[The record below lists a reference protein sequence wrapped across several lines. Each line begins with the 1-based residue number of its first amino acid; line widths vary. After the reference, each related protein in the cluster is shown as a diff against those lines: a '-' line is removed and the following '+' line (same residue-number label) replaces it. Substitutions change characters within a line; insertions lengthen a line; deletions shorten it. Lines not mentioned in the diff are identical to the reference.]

1 MRVKRFLELL
11 LFYMCT
17 IKKVFR
23 YVFLFL
29 LIFVVPIRIHS
40 QQTNQFSEIGKASEI
55 YHKLQKQLEIA
66 RKYPENHEQIALGY
80 LKLGEYYHALGLYTE
95 AIAQYNFA
103 LEQLESNLQDP
114 LYITLNNNI
123 GKVYLSLNN
132 FELAEQHFEETKM
145 ASEKLKDDKGLA
157 VSLGL
162 LGASHEKQAEYE
174 DALKDQIRSLELFQ
188 KLGDDFGVAITN
200 ENIGSIYEDLEKFG
214 LAYEYF
220 KKAYHYLEGSQT
232 TVEINVLNNLGD
244 SFRKR
249 GNYQPGLKYT
259 TKALELA
266 KELND
271 LHQLESAHKDLSK
284 NYALMGNYE
293 EAHAH
298 LLLAEEYNSEMLKS
312 QNNDQ
317 LNVLQTIYE
326 TNKKEAEIQLLKEQN
341 KVSVANQNLLWVA
354 LFAIAAIF
362 IMLYYYMGRKR
373 KARLKIQEYK
383 QRMLKAELDKK
394 AIEEKNLQREV
405 QLKAASLSRYSL
417 HLSQKN
423 KILLDMSNTLRNMVS
438 RKHMNTSDKI
448 KELVK
453 EIDFNLKQEQE
464 WDEFMTFFKEI
475 HPEFIKKL
483 SGLSENSLS
492 PAELRLGML
501 LRLNLSSK
509 EIASIL
515 RVTPDSVRVARHRL
529 RKKLP
534 IDQKEELVNFMI
546 EL

>member
-1 MRVKRFLELL
+1 MKWGF
-11 LFYMCT
+11 
-17 IKKVFR
+17 
-23 YVFLFL
+23 VFLFL
-29 LIFVVPIRIHS
+29 TSLLIPFGAVG
-40 QQTNQFSEIGKASEI
+40 QQSTVTLTNRETTET
-55 YHKLQKQLEIA
+55 YHALQSQLETA
-66 RKYPENHEQIALGY
+66 KKHPVNSSQIAQAY
-80 LKLGEYYHALGLYTE
+80 LQLGEYYHILGLYTE
-95 AIAQYNFA
+95 AIAQYNSA
-103 LEQLESNLQDP
+103 LEQLGPNFGEP
-114 LYITLNNNI
+114 LYIVLNNNI

-132 FELAEQHFEETKM
+132 FELAEKYFEQTKQ
-145 ASEKLKDDKGLA
+145 ASEQLKVDKGLA
-157 VSLGL
+157 TSLGL

-174 DALKDQIRSLELFQ
+174 DALQDQRRSLELFQ
-188 KLGDDFGVAITN
+188 KLGDNQGIAITN
-200 ENIGSIYEDLEKFG
+200 ENIGSVYEDLEKFE

-220 KKAYHYLEGSQT
+220 KKAYDHFQGSRT
-232 TVEINVLNNLGD
+232 IEEINVLNNLGD

-249 GNYQPGLKYT
+249 GDYQQGLAYT
-259 TKALELA
+259 AKALDLA

-284 NYALMGNYE
+284 NYALMGNFE
-293 EAHAH
+293 KAHEH
-298 LLLAEEYNSEMLKS
+298 LLVAEEYNSEMLRS
-312 QNNDQ
+312 QNYDQ

-341 KVSVANQNLLWVA
+341 KVSIANQNLLWVA
-354 LFAIAAIF
+354 LFAIAVIF
-362 IMLYYYMGRKR
+362 IILYYYMGRKR
-373 KARLKIQEYK
+373 KATLKIQQYK
-383 QRMLKAELDKK
+383 HRMLKAELDKK
-394 AIEEKNLQREV
+394 AIEEQNLQREV

-453 EIDFNLKQEQE
+453 EIDFNLKQEGE

-483 SGLSENSLS
+483 SALSENPLS

-515 RVTPDSVRVARHRL
+515 RVTPDSVRVARYRL

-534 IDQKEELVNFMI
+534 IDQKDELVNFMI

>member
-1 MRVKRFLELL
+1 M
-11 LFYMCT
+11 
-17 IKKVFR
+17 KKVFESILLLWLA
-23 YVFLFL
+23 LF
-29 LIFVVPIRIHS
+29 VPLEIQG
-40 QQTNQFSEIGKASEI
+40 QQTNRFSEAGKASEA
-55 YHKLQKQLEIA
+55 YHTLQNELETA
-66 RKYPENHEQIALGY
+66 KKHPENSKQIAQVY
-80 LKLGEYYHALGLYTE
+80 LKLGEYYHTLGLYTE

-103 LEQLESNLQDP
+103 LERLGSNLQDS

-132 FELAEQHFEETKM
+132 FELAEQHFEETKQ
-145 ASEKLKDDKGLA
+145 ASEQLGYDKGLA
-157 VSLGL
+157 ISLGL

-174 DALKDQIRSLELFQ
+174 EALKDQRQSLELFQ
-188 KLGDDFGVAITN
+188 KLDDEFGVAMTN
-200 ENIGSIYEDLEKFG
+200 ENIGSIYEDLERFD

-220 KKAYHYLEGSQT
+220 NRAYDYLKDYG
-232 TVEINVLNNLGD
+232 TVEEINVLNNLGD
-244 SFRKR
+244 AFRKTGR
-249 GNYQPGLKYT
+249 FESALEYT
-259 TKALELA
+259 GKALELA

-271 LHQLESAHKDLSK
+271 LHQLESAYKDLSK
-284 NYALMGNYE
+284 NYALMGDYE

-298 LLLAEEYNSEMLKS
+298 LLQAEKYNSEILKA
-312 QNNDQ
+312 QNYDQ

-354 LFAIAAIF
+354 LFAIAVIF
-362 IMLYYYMGRKR
+362 IILYYYMGRKR
-373 KARLKIQEYK
+373 KAKLKLQEYK

-405 QLKAASLSRYSL
+405 RLKAASLSRYSL

-423 KILLDMSNTLRNMVS
+423 KILLDMSNTLRNMVD
-438 RKHMNTSDKI
+438 RKHMNTLDKI

-453 EIDFNLKQEQE
+453 EIDFNLKQEKE

-483 SGLSENSLS
+483 SALSESNLS

-515 RVTPDSVRVARHRL
+515 RVTPDSVRVARYRL

-534 IDQKEELVNFMI
+534 IDQKEELVKFMI

>member
-1 MRVKRFLELL
+1 MKKLFGFVFLLPL
-11 LFYMCT
+11 LFLSPDKFYG
-17 IKKVFR
+17 
-23 YVFLFL
+23 
-29 LIFVVPIRIHS
+29 
-40 QQTNQFSEIGKASEI
+40 QQESPKRE
-55 YHKLQKQLEIA
+55 YHILQKQLQEAEKHPEKSKRIA
-66 RKYPENHEQIALGY
+66 QCH
-80 LKLGEYYHALGLYTE
+80 LKLGAYYHGLGLYTE
-95 AIAQYNFA
+95 AIAQYSTA
-103 LEQLESNLQDP
+103 LELLGSNLQDS

-132 FELAEQHFEETKM
+132 FELAEQHFEETRQ
-145 ASEKLKDDKGLA
+145 ASEKLNDDKGLA
-157 VSLGL
+157 ISLGL

-174 DALKDQIRSLELFQ
+174 EALKDQRKSLELFQ
-188 KLGDDFGVAITN
+188 KLGDDFGVAMTN
-200 ENIGSIYEDLEKFG
+200 ENIGSIYEDLEQFNR
-214 LAYEYF
+214 AYEYF
-220 KKAYHYLEGSQT
+220 NTAYDYLEGSRT
-232 TVEINVLNNLGD
+232 AEEVNVLNNLGD
-244 SFRKR
+244 AFRKR
-249 GNYQPGLKYT
+249 GDYQPGLEFT
-259 TKALELA
+259 TMALDLA

-271 LHQLESAHKDLSK
+271 LHQLESAYKDLSK
-284 NYALMGNYE
+284 NYALMGNYK

-298 LLLAEEYNSEMLKS
+298 LLLAEKYNSEMLTA
-312 QNNDQ
+312 QNYDQ

-354 LFAIAAIF
+354 LFSVAVIF
-362 IMLYYYMGRKR
+362 IILYFYMGKKR
-373 KARLKIQEYK
+373 KARLKIQQYK
-383 QRMLKAELDKK
+383 QRMLKVELDKK
-394 AIEEKNLQREV
+394 DIEEKNLQREV

-438 RKHMNTSDKI
+438 RKHMNTSKKI

-475 HPEFIKKL
+475 HPDFIKKL
-483 SGLSENSLS
+483 SVLSENNLS

-515 RVTPDSVRVARHRL
+515 RVTPDSVRVARYRL

>member
-1 MRVKRFLELL
+1 MNKF
-11 LFYMCT
+11 FG
-17 IKKVFR
+17 I
-23 YVFLFL
+23 LFL
-29 LIFVVPIRIHS
+29 LTLNIMFPNGTYP
-40 QQTNQFSEIGKASEI
+40 QQSKNLSASVKPGKT
-55 YHKLQKQLEIA
+55 YHKLQSQLEAAKSQSKNKVLIA
-66 RKYPENHEQIALGY
+66 KGHLQ
-80 LKLGEYYHALGLYTE
+80 LGEYYHTLGLYTE
-95 AIAQYNFA
+95 AITQYNFA
-103 LEQLESNLQDP
+103 LEQLGSNPNEP
-114 LYITLNNNI
+114 LYISLNNNI

-132 FELAEQHFEETKM
+132 FELAEQYFEETRQ
-145 ASEKLKDDKGLA
+145 ASIKLKDNKNLA
-157 VSLGL
+157 LALGQ
-162 LGASHEKQAEYE
+162 LGASHEKQGEYDE
-174 DALKDQIRSLELFQ
+174 ALKDQIKSLELFQ
-188 KLGDDFGVAITN
+188 KLGDAYGEAMTH
-200 ENIGSIYEDLEKFG
+200 ENIGSIYEDLGQFE
-214 LAYEYF
+214 LAFDYF
-220 KKAYHYLEGSQT
+220 NKAYDYLRESDSEE
-232 TVEINVLNNLGD
+232 EINVLNNIGD

-249 GNYQPGLKYT
+249 GDYELGLDYT
-259 TKALELA
+259 LKALELA
-266 KELND
+266 NELND

-284 NYALMGNYE
+284 NYALMGNFE
-293 EAHAH
+293 MAHQH
-298 LLLAEEYNSEMLKS
+298 LLMAEEFNSELIKS
-312 QNNDQ
+312 QNSDQ

-326 TNKKEAEIQLLKEQN
+326 TNKKEAEIQLLREQN
-341 KVSVANQNLLWVA
+341 KVSTANQNLLWVA
-354 LFAIAAIF
+354 LFAVAVIF
-362 IMLYYYMGRKR
+362 IILYAYMGKKR
-373 KARLKIQEYK
+373 KAKLKIQEYK

-394 AIEEKNLQREV
+394 EIEEKNLQREV

-423 KILLDMSNTLRNMVS
+423 KILLDMSNTLRNMVA
-438 RKHMNTSDKI
+438 RKHMDTSAKM

-483 SGLSENSLS
+483 SKLSENSLS

-515 RVTPDSVRVARHRL
+515 RVTPDSVRVARYRL

>member
-1 MRVKRFLELL
+1 MKN
-11 LFYMCT
+11 
-17 IKKVFR
+17 VFGF
-23 YVFLFL
+23 VFLFSL
-29 LIFVVPIRIHS
+29 LIPMGGS
-40 QQTNQFSEIGKASEI
+40 GQQTNVPITNRKTTDTYNA
-55 YHKLQKQLEIA
+55 LQSQLEIA
-66 RKYPENHEQIALGY
+66 KKHPENPAQIAQAY
-80 LKLGEYYHALGLYTE
+80 LQLGEYYHTLGLYTE
-95 AIAQYNFA
+95 AIAQYNSA
-103 LEQLESNLQDP
+103 LELLGPDLDDP
-114 LYITLNNNI
+114 FYIVLNNNI

-132 FELAEQHFEETKM
+132 FELAEQYFEETKK
-145 ASEKLKDDKGLA
+145 ASEQLKDDKGLA
-157 VSLGL
+157 ASLGL
-162 LGASHEKQAEYE
+162 LGASHEKQSEYDE
-174 DALKDQIRSLELFQ
+174 ALQDQRRSLDLFQ
-188 KLGDDFGVAITN
+188 KQNDDFGVAVTN
-200 ENIGSIYEDLEKFG
+200 ENIGSVYEDLEEFE

-220 KKAYHYLEGSQT
+220 KKAYDHLQGSRT
-232 TVEINVLNNLGD
+232 TEEINVLNNLGD

-249 GNYQPGLKYT
+249 GDYQPGLEYT
-259 TKALELA
+259 TKALDLA

-284 NYALMGNYE
+284 NYALMRNFE
-293 EAHAH
+293 KAHEH
-298 LLLAEEYNSEMLKS
+298 LLLAEEYNSKMLRS
-312 QNNDQ
+312 QNHDQ

-354 LFAIAAIF
+354 LFAIAVIF
-362 IMLYYYMGRKR
+362 IILFYYMGRKR
-373 KARLKIQEYK
+373 KATLKIQEYK
-383 QRMLKAELDKK
+383 HRMLKAELDKK
-394 AIEEKNLQREV
+394 AIEEQNLQREV

-438 RKHMNTSDKI
+438 RKHMNTSEKI

-483 SGLSENSLS
+483 SMLSEDSLS

-515 RVTPDSVRVARHRL
+515 RVTPDSVRVARYRL

-534 IDQKEELVNFMI
+534 IDQKDELVNFMI

>member
-1 MRVKRFLELL
+1 M
-11 LFYMCT
+11 
-17 IKKVFR
+17 KV
-23 YVFLFL
+23 
-29 LIFVVPIRIHS
+29 
-40 QQTNQFSEIGKASEI
+40 GKANEV
-55 YHKLQKQLEIA
+55 YHRLQKQLETA
-66 RKYPENHEQIALGY
+66 KEHQENSKQIANAY
-80 LKLGEYYHALGLYTE
+80 LDLGEYYHALALYTE

-103 LEQLESNLQDP
+103 LEELESNLQDP

-132 FELAEQHFEETKM
+132 FELAEQHFEETRL

-157 VSLGL
+157 VSLSL

-174 DALKDQIRSLELFQ
+174 DALQDQRRSLELFQ
-188 KLGDDFGVAITN
+188 KLDDDFGVAITN
-200 ENIGSIYEDLEKFG
+200 ENIGSIYEDLEEFG

-220 KKAYHYLEGSQT
+220 KKAYDYLQGSRT
-232 TVEINVLNNLGD
+232 TEEINVLNNLGD

-249 GNYQPGLKYT
+249 GNYRPALEYT
-259 TKALELA
+259 TKATELA

-271 LHQLESAHKDLSK
+271 LHQLESAYKDLSK
-284 NYALMGNYE
+284 NYAFMGDYE
-293 EAHAH
+293 LAHAH
-298 LLLAEEYNSEMLKS
+298 LLLAEEYNSEMLKA
-312 QNNDQ
+312 QNSDQ

-362 IMLYYYMGRKR
+362 IILYYYLGKKR
-373 KARLKIQEYK
+373 KAKLKIQEYK
-383 QRMLKAELDKK
+383 QRMLKAELEKK
-394 AIEEKNLQREV
+394 EIEEKNLQREI
-405 QLKAASLSRYSL
+405 QLKASSLSRYSL

-438 RKHMNTSDKI
+438 RKHMNTSAKM

-483 SGLSENSLS
+483 SALSENSLS

-515 RVTPDSVRVARHRL
+515 RVTPDSVRVARYRL

>member
-1 MRVKRFLELL
+1 MKN
-11 LFYMCT
+11 
-17 IKKVFR
+17 
-23 YVFLFL
+23 VFLFL
-29 LIFVVPIRIHS
+29 FLFSLLIPMGGWGQQATVPI
-40 QQTNQFSEIGKASEI
+40 TNRKTTDTYNA
-55 YHKLQKQLEIA
+55 LQSQLEIA
-66 RKYPENHEQIALGY
+66 KKHPENPAQIAQAY
-80 LKLGEYYHALGLYTE
+80 LQLGEYYHTLGLYTE

-103 LEQLESNLQDP
+103 LEQLESNLRDP
-114 LYITLNNNI
+114 LYIKLNNNI

-132 FELAEQHFEETKM
+132 FELAEQHFEETGK
-145 ASEKLKDDKGLA
+145 ASEKLSDDKGLA

-162 LGASHEKQAEYE
+162 LGASHEKQGEYE
-174 DALKDQIRSLELFQ
+174 DALHDQRRSLELFQ
-188 KLGDDFGVAITN
+188 KLGDDHGVAITN
-200 ENIGSIYEDLEKFG
+200 ENIGSIYEDLEEFG

-220 KKAYHYLEGSQT
+220 KKAYEQLKGLRT
-232 TVEINVLNNLGD
+232 TEEINVLNNIGD

-249 GNYQPGLKYT
+249 SDYPPALEYT

-284 NYALMGNYE
+284 TYALMGNYE

-298 LLLAEEYNSEMLKS
+298 LLLTEEYNSEMLKS
-312 QNNDQ
+312 QNTDQ

-341 KVSVANQNLLWVA
+341 KVNIANQNLLWVA
-354 LFAIAAIF
+354 LFAIASIF
-362 IMLYYYMGRKR
+362 LILYFYLGRRR
-373 KARLKIQEYK
+373 KTKLKIQEYR
-383 QRMLKAELDKK
+383 QRMLRAELDKK
-394 AIEEKNLQREV
+394 AIEEKNMQREL

-423 KILLDMSNTLRNMVS
+423 KILLNMSNTLRNMVN
-438 RKHMNTSDKI
+438 RQHMNTSTKI
-448 KELVK
+448 KELVR
-453 EIDFNLKQEQE
+453 EIDHNLTQEQE

-483 SGLSENSLS
+483 SMLSEDSLS

-515 RVTPDSVRVARHRL
+515 RVTPDSVRVARYRL